1 MSEIQKRSSCHITV
15 FAICLFLSVQTQAH
29 YTRTTFSSA
38 NGHCDSIC
46 ALQSP
51 GQNLLIGTA
60 VISEGEAPRHKG
72 THRNVC
78 NCKSLIIL
86 SNSGAM

>member
-1 MSEIQKRSSCHITV
+1 MSEMQKRSYC
-15 FAICLFLSVQTQAH
+15 ICYFLFLSVQTHAH
-29 YTRTTFSSA
+29 ETRTIFSSV
-38 NGHCDSIC
+38 NGQCDNIC

-51 GQNLLIGTA
+51 GQNLLIGLA
-60 VISEGEAPRHKG
+60 VISAGEAPRHKG

-86 SNSGAM
+86 SNFGAM